1 MCPFSI
7 PFCSTQVELQKESS
21 TLVLLLARLMVS
33 ELMLLDSILAYL
45 RLIFKKLF
53 NYAKFQTHEYKEN
66 NIMNLSSKFD
76 SYQLFFLFCHPF
88 PSSNFDMCI
97 HTCSHHP
104 YQGIKHSSLF
114 FSLFNYFTL
123 APSPMATS
131 SLFSV
136 LRLF

>member
-76 SYQLFFLFCHPF
+76 SYQLFFFFVIPSPAPILTCVYTHVAIIHIKVSNILHCFF
-88 PSSNFDMCI
+88 PSSTISLLPHLLWQPAVC
-97 HTCSHHP
+97 
-104 YQGIKHSSLF
+104 SLF
-114 FSLFNYFTL
+114 
-123 APSPMATS
+123 
-131 SLFSV
+131 
-136 LRLF
+136 